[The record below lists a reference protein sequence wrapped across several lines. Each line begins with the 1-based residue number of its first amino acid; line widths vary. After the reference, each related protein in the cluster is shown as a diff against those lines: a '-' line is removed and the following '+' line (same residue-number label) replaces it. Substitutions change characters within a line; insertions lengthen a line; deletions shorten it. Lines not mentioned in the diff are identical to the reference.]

1 MNYWSKLY
9 LCLAERDIN
18 EGRRINQFYN
28 PGADCSVQIKA
39 RGVSSLLDTVFSTI
53 HQNLCLQIK
62 IDDKATFYDYT
73 KTETI
78 LKKLNI
84 PHILKLRLIV
94 EGRICPLHG
103 SAVFE
108 KANSFQ
114 QGRIYII
121 QNSELD
127 IFLKQEN
134 KVTPGY
140 TDQYHTRTSLI
151 KVLTKHFPQEYEYEN
166 MRKIENLIRYGTAIS
181 NRI

>member
-39 RGVSSLLDTVFSTI
+39 RGVSSLLDIVFSTK

-114 QGRIYII
+114 QGWIYII
-121 QNSELD
+121 QNSDLD

>member
-28 PGADCSVQIKA
+28 PGADCSVQTKA
-39 RGVSSLLDTVFSTI
+39 RGVSSLLDIAFSTI

-151 KVLTKHFPQEYEYEN
+151 KVLTKHFSQEHEYET

>member
-39 RGVSSLLDTVFSTI
+39 RGVSSLLDIVFSTI

-114 QGRIYII
+114 QGWIYII
-121 QNSELD
+121 QNSDLD

>member
-39 RGVSSLLDTVFSTI
+39 RGVSSLLDIVFSTI

-94 EGRICPLHG
+94 EGRICTLHG

-121 QNSELD
+121 QNSDLD

-166 MRKIENLIRYGTAIS
+166 MRKMENLIRYGTAIS

>member
-1 MNYWSKLY
+1 VSI
-9 LCLAERDIN
+9 DI
-18 EGRRINQFYN
+18 
-28 PGADCSVQIKA
+28 
-39 RGVSSLLDTVFSTI
+39 VFSTI
-53 HQNLCLQIK
+53 HQNLSLQIK

-114 QGRIYII
+114 QGWIYII
-121 QNSELD
+121 QNSDLD

-140 TDQYHTRTSLI
+140 TDQYHARTSLI

-166 MRKIENLIRYGTAIS
+166 MRKIENLVRYGTAIS